1 MGVVVVVKE
10 PLAGDQPP
18 QAVVAHLR
26 PGTHVPGDADAG
38 VKLHNGARH
47 NAVEGLDIGN
57 LPEHPGVVQRF
68 IEVGAAVFQAP
79 GNVHVL
85 PAVELVG
92 NQVVVGVFTLGLAQ
106 GQDENGVKDAHPAQ
120 AHGDIP
126 PEQLGPVAV
135 EPEDYRQQPQAE
147 QGNGHIGPE
156 PAGVILQTEL

>member
-1 MGVVVVVKE
+1 MAAGDIVVIGEAHGDIVFVFPDVVAVLVFIEGPAGHLGAFPEDAPKVFGVVVVVKE

-79 GNVHVL
+79 GNVHIL

-106 GQDENGVKDAHPAQ
+106 G
-120 AHGDIP
+120 
-126 PEQLGPVAV
+126 
-135 EPEDYRQQPQAE
+135 
-147 QGNGHIGPE
+147 
-156 PAGVILQTEL
+156 